1 MKATY
6 IAIAAVAP
14 ALLLSGGTLTW
25 NGGETWDSLTAS
37 WVDETGEPSVWTDG
51 SVASFPDGGTIA
63 LAADVNVSSL
73 LVGGRSFTLSGEGVL
88 RVEEG
93 GAIVVSTPDATIACP
108 VQTAG
113 ALSVQSG
120 SELISGIE
128 GVYLSTNEW
137 RKVAEGVSLDTLKN
151 LSMTDH
157 SKGWNAEGYWNWGI
171 WVDFPNGGVQTV
183 DSFGN
188 GLTDRKLRIISQSE
202 EKVLVEYRRLQENYS
217 VRLIAAMLI
226 EFRSEGDGI
235 LAKVAASKTIRIPDG
250 GETNISNYDTYSYEN
265 LGLAAHAEKGG
276 KDWPFLI
283 YGDAPWTNETLPSWK
298 GCGGK
303 AENWPESDLVGA
315 IGDFTGFKFQGKSQL
330 VFSGAFQ
337 AGGALSLEDGLAV
350 TFEGPLSDV
359 GGSEA
364 VFTHAL
370 TSAAT
375 PLVFAN
381 CAPQT
386 LGGIIKT
393 TGAGTIDVASGSE
406 ITLTYTKNE
415 NYGKNHTAAWRILGT
430 VTAKHRNAF
439 AQASETGALQSEILS
454 GGRLVLSFSD
464 GVDGSQPLIVRE
476 RGLLILEGKNCLFSD
491 KPITVEAG
499 GVVSNAF
506 LSADSDGTREA
517 DKVAVKNS
525 FALAGGRFTGST
537 LWFGYESWGWKDTSL
552 TVSGS
557 APSVIELGKIVID
570 FPGGILKGSCVANLN
585 VADATGN
592 GDSDLVVESPIVRRS
607 NGSEPTDYTRWAYGI
622 RKQGAGTL
630 ELRGVSTFGQIGGEP
645 AGQTFLAAGTLRLAA
660 STAGSSFGRLQLEG
674 DATLQLDEGA
684 RVAFADSTQI
694 SGTNPNDG
702 GAAYSWAWDESATLT
717 LANKLA
723 PKSIRFGTDANG
735 LAADQLAKIRYD
747 ESVTTKTVVF
757 TLDAEG
763 YLRDNLDRGIFMR
776 IR

>member
-157 SKGWNAEGYWNWGI
+157 SKGWNAEGSWNLGN
-171 WVDFPNGGVQTV
+171 WVDWPNGGVQTV
-183 DSFGN
+183 DSFGT

-337 AGGALSLEDGLAV
+337 AGGALSLEDGHAGRTGL
-350 TFEGPLSDV
+350 F
-359 GGSEA
+359 GG
-364 VFTHAL
+364 
-370 TSAAT
+370 
-375 PLVFAN
+375 
-381 CAPQT
+381 
-386 LGGIIKT
+386 
-393 TGAGTIDVASGSE
+393 
-406 ITLTYTKNE
+406 
-415 NYGKNHTAAWRILGT
+415 
-430 VTAKHRNAF
+430 RNAP
-439 AQASETGALQSEILS
+439 SRRIH
-454 GGRLVLSFSD
+454 GRKF
-464 GVDGSQPLIVRE
+464 
-476 RGLLILEGKNCLFSD
+476 
-491 KPITVEAG
+491 
-499 GVVSNAF
+499 
-506 LSADSDGTREA
+506 
-517 DKVAVKNS
+517 
-525 FALAGGRFTGST
+525 
-537 LWFGYESWGWKDTSL
+537 
-552 TVSGS
+552 
-557 APSVIELGKIVID
+557 
-570 FPGGILKGSCVANLN
+570 
-585 VADATGN
+585 
-592 GDSDLVVESPIVRRS
+592 
-607 NGSEPTDYTRWAYGI
+607 I
-622 RKQGAGTL
+622 R
-630 ELRGVSTFGQIGGEP
+630 
-645 AGQTFLAAGTLRLAA
+645 AA
-660 STAGSSFGRLQLEG
+660 STGGRCNPVARRGCACGVCRLDANIRHKSKRRRGGLLLGVGRVGDADARQQTRAEKHPLWHGRERSCGGSAREDSLRRVRHHEDGGVHARCGRL
-674 DATLQLDEGA
+674 
-684 RVAFADSTQI
+684 S
-694 SGTNPNDG
+694 P
-702 GAAYSWAWDESATLT
+702 
-717 LANKLA
+717 
-723 PKSIRFGTDANG
+723 
-735 LAADQLAKIRYD
+735 
-747 ESVTTKTVVF
+747 
-757 TLDAEG
+757 
-763 YLRDNLDRGIFMR
+763 
-776 IR
+776 